1 MYAKTL
7 ALSINC
13 RTNPGNKP
21 RSMLSL
27 ILSLRRVKKEAKR
40 ILFLPVFSKFF
51 FKINIATTEV
61 HLLPYSLMEN
71 IVSGIVYLVGAG
83 PGDPELITVKALR
96 LIKNCD
102 ALVHDALIPSEI
114 INEADPNCQ
123 VIYVG
128 KRSGCSSFLQ
138 KDINELL
145 FKLSQE
151 GKTVVRLKGGDP
163 FVFSRGG
170 EEVSFLE
177 SKGVQ
182 IEIVPGITSGIAA
195 SSYIGIPLTHRDGA
209 SSVTF
214 VTGHEHMDKK
224 EKTVKWRQLA
234 KSSDSLVIY
243 MGIRNIEYIVKELL
257 EGGMNINTACA
268 VVQEA
273 TLKNQKSEIATL
285 SSLVEMIKLKEFKPP
300 SIIIIGKI
308 VDFQVNNYVT
318 KLSTAKL
325 TGIKKNLNI

>member
-1 MYAKTL
+1 
-7 ALSINC
+7 
-13 RTNPGNKP
+13 
-21 RSMLSL
+21 
-27 ILSLRRVKKEAKR
+27 
-40 ILFLPVFSKFF
+40 
-51 FKINIATTEV
+51 
-61 HLLPYSLMEN
+61 MEN

-128 KRSGCSSFLQ
+128 KRAGCSSFLQ

-224 EKTVKWRQLA
+224 EKTVKWRELA